1 MIFGYNPYQTD
12 SGYLNRITVFI
23 VQYTPKSFTFRTRL
37 PIVTCL
43 FSFMQKLVTDRT
55 KRAAFDQPRVIIIGG
70 GFAGLEAAK
79 ALHDFKGET
88 VLFDR
93 NNHHTFQPLLYQ
105 VASSGLE
112 SSSIIFPFRKR
123 FARQNNFYFRL
134 GEVTSIHPNE
144 NCIETSIGNVKYDYL
159 VIANGAT
166 TNYYGMKDVEDNS
179 LPLKSIVDAIKLR
192 NKVIRNF
199 ETALLTDDK
208 EMMESLMDFVIVGGG
223 PTGVELAG
231 ALSELKSHVFPR
243 DYKEL
248 DMRKMDIH
256 LIESGNRL
264 LGGMSSIAS
273 QKALEFLQKMG
284 VHVHLNKAV
293 KSYDGHEV
301 VLSTGDKLISKT
313 MVWAAGVKGQP
324 LPGLNSEVIGRGGRL
339 LVDEFNRV
347 KGYENIF
354 AIGDAASMEGGD
366 PKFSNGHPMMSPPAM
381 QQGQLLAANLKR
393 LQESKPMKP
402 FRYSDKGS
410 MATVGRNKAVVDL
423 NIVSGQLRTQGL
435 LAWFLW
441 MFVHLISLI
450 GFRNKFFVFFSWIW
464 SYFSYDKSN
473 RLIISRN
480 KEGVS

>member
-1 MIFGYNPYQTD
+1 
-12 SGYLNRITVFI
+12 
-23 VQYTPKSFTFRTRL
+23 
-37 PIVTCL
+37 
-43 FSFMQKLVTDRT
+43 MQKLVTDHTQLTDSGR
-55 KRAAFDQPRVIIIGG
+55 PRVIIIGG
-70 GFAGLEAAK
+70 GFAGLEMAK
-79 ALHDFKGET
+79 ALKGFTGET

-93 NNHHTFQPLLYQ
+93 YNHHTFQPLLYQ

-134 GEVTSIHPNE
+134 GEVISIHPTD
-144 NCIETSIGNVKYDYL
+144 NCIETSIGSVKYDYL

-179 LPLKSIVDAIKLR
+179 IPLKSIIDAIKLR
-192 NKVIRNF
+192 NKIIRNF
-199 ETALLTDDK
+199 ETALLTDDR
-208 EMMESLMDFVIVGGG
+208 EMMDSLMDFVIVGGG

-231 ALSELKSHVFPR
+231 ALAELKKHVFPH

-248 DMRKMDIH
+248 DINMMDIH
-256 LIESGNRL
+256 LVESGDRL
-264 LGGMSSIAS
+264 LGGMSAIAS
-273 QKALEFLQKMG
+273 QKAQEYLQKMG

-293 KSYDGHEV
+293 KSYNGHEA
-301 VLSTGDKLISKT
+301 VLSTGDKLRSKT
-313 MVWAAGVKGQP
+313 MVWAAGVKGQL
-324 LPGLNSEVIGRGGRL
+324 LPGLSSEVVGRGARIK
-339 LVDEFNRV
+339 VDEFNRV

-354 AIGDAASMEGGD
+354 AIGDAAIMEGGD
-366 PKFSNGHPMMSPPAM
+366 PKFPNGHPMMSPPAM
-381 QQGQLLAANLKR
+381 QQGQLLAKNLIR
-393 LQESKPMKP
+393 LQEKKTMKP
-402 FRYSDKGS
+402 FRYHDKGS

-423 NIVSGQLRTQGL
+423 TVFKGQFRTQGL
-435 LAWFLW
+435 IAWFLW

>member
-1 MIFGYNPYQTD
+1 
-12 SGYLNRITVFI
+12 
-23 VQYTPKSFTFRTRL
+23 
-37 PIVTCL
+37 
-43 FSFMQKLVTDRT
+43 MQKLVTDHTRLSDSG
-55 KRAAFDQPRVIIIGG
+55 KPRVIIIGG
-70 GFAGLEAAK
+70 GFAGLEIAK
-79 ALHDFKGET
+79 ALKGFNGET

-93 NNHHTFQPLLYQ
+93 YNHHTFQPLLYQ

-123 FARQNNFYFRL
+123 FVKQNDFYFRL
-134 GEVTSIHPNE
+134 GEVISIHPTE
-144 NCIETSIGNVKYDYL
+144 NCIETTIGSVKYDYL

-166 TNYYGMKDVEDNS
+166 TNYYGMTDVEDNS
-179 LPLKSIVDAIKLR
+179 LPLKSIIDAIKLR
-192 NKVIRNF
+192 NRIIRNF
-199 ETALLTDDK
+199 ETALLTDDR
-208 EMMESLMDFVIVGGG
+208 EMMDSLMDFVIVGGG

-231 ALSELKSHVFPR
+231 ALAELKKHVFPH

-248 DMRKMDIH
+248 DINMMDIH
-256 LIESGNRL
+256 LVESGDRL
-264 LGGMSSIAS
+264 LGGMSPIAS
-273 QKALEFLQKMG
+273 QKALEYLQKMG

-293 KSYDGHEV
+293 KSYNGHEA
-301 VLSTGDKLISKT
+301 VLSTGDKLIGKT

-324 LPGLNSEVIGRGGRL
+324 LPGLSSEVVGRGARIK
-339 LVDEFNRV
+339 VDEFNRV

-354 AIGDAASMEGGD
+354 AIGDAAIMEGGD
-366 PKFSNGHPMMSPPAM
+366 PKFPNGHPMMSPPAM
-381 QQGQLLAANLKR
+381 QQGQLLAENLIR
-393 LQESKPMKP
+393 LQEKKSMKP
-402 FRYSDKGS
+402 FRYNDKGS

-423 NIVSGQLRTQGL
+423 NVFNGQFRTQGL

-480 KEGVS
+480 KEGII